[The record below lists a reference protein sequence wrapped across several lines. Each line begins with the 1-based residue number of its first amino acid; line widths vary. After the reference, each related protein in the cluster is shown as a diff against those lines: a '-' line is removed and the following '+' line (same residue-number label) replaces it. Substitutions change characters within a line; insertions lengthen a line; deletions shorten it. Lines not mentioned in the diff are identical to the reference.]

1 MCWAGFRWSPL
12 SITRRSSPAAARG
25 SKAAMFF
32 QGWAAIGRVF
42 ILGVLAYLAVV
53 LFLRLSGKRTL
64 SLMDPFD
71 FVITT
76 ALGSTL
82 AQTILTK
89 EVTLMDGLAA
99 FAVLISLQFVV
110 TGLAVHSRVVRH
122 LIKPQPKLLFYRGEF
137 LKEVMNHEHIHEV
150 EILAAVRGQGLSSL
164 DEVEAVVLE
173 ANSNFSV
180 IRRPGELQ

>member
-1 MCWAGFRWSPL
+1 
-12 SITRRSSPAAARG
+12 
-25 SKAAMFF
+25 MFF
-32 QGWAAIGRVF
+32 QGWAVVGRVF
-42 ILGVLAYLAVV
+42 VLGVLAYIALVF
-53 LFLRLSGKRTL
+53 FLRLSGKRTL
-64 SLMDPFD
+64 SMMDPFD

-76 ALGSTL
+76 ALGSVL

-99 FAVLISLQFVV
+99 FLVLIGLQFIV
-110 TGLAVHSRVVRH
+110 TWLGVHLRFVRH

-150 EILAAVRGQGLSSL
+150 EILAAVRAYGLPSL

-180 IRRPGELQ
+180 IRRATGAQYSTLIDVSRNTSLEI

>member
-1 MCWAGFRWSPL
+1 
-12 SITRRSSPAAARG
+12 
-25 SKAAMFF
+25 MFF

-42 ILGVLAYLAVV
+42 VLGILAYFALVG
-53 LFLRLSGKRTL
+53 FLRLSGKRTL
-64 SLMDPFD
+64 SMMDPFD

-76 ALGSTL
+76 ALGSVL
-82 AQTILTK
+82 AQTILTR
-89 EVTLMDGLAA
+89 EATLMEGLAG
-99 FAVLISLQFVV
+99 FLVLIGLQFTV
-110 TGLAVHSRVVRH
+110 TWLGVHVRFIRH

-150 EILAAVRGQGLSSL
+150 EILAAVRNYGLPSL

-180 IRRPGELQ
+180 IRRADSVQYSTLVDVSRSTSMEV

>member
-1 MCWAGFRWSPL
+1 
-12 SITRRSSPAAARG
+12 
-25 SKAAMFF
+25 MFF
-32 QGWAAIGRVF
+32 QGWAAIGRIFV
-42 ILGVLAYLAVV
+42 LGGLAYIGLV

-64 SLMDPFD
+64 SMMDPFD

-76 ALGSTL
+76 ALGSVL
-82 AQTILTK
+82 AQTILSK

-99 FAVLISLQFVV
+99 YLVLIGLQFVV
-110 TGLAVHSRVVRH
+110 TWLGVHLRFVRH

-150 EILAAVRGQGLSSL
+150 EILAAVRSYGLPSL

-173 ANSNFSV
+173 ANSQFSV
-180 IRRPGELQ
+180 IRRADAAQYSTLVDVSRSTSLEV

>member
-1 MCWAGFRWSPL
+1 
-12 SITRRSSPAAARG
+12 
-25 SKAAMFF
+25 MFF
-32 QGWAAIGRVF
+32 QGWAAVGRVF
-42 ILGVLAYLAVV
+42 ILGILAYLAVV
-53 LFLRLSGKRTL
+53 FFLRLSGKRTL

-89 EVTLMDGLAA
+89 EVTLMDGLTA
-99 FAVLISLQFVV
+99 FAVLIGLQFVV
-110 TGLAVHSRVVRH
+110 TWVAVHSRVVRH
-122 LIKPQPKLLFYRGEF
+122 MIKPQPKLLFYRGEF

-150 EILAAVRGQGLSSL
+150 EILAAVRGYGLLSL

-173 ANSNFSV
+173 ANSHFSV
-180 IRRPGELQ
+180 ISRRDDKPRYSTLANVSRSTSMEV

>member
-1 MCWAGFRWSPL
+1 
-12 SITRRSSPAAARG
+12 
-25 SKAAMFF
+25 MFF

-42 ILGVLAYLAVV
+42 VLGVLAYLAVV

-76 ALGSTL
+76 ALGSVL

-89 EVTLMDGLAA
+89 EVTLLDGLAA
-99 FAVLISLQFVV
+99 FAVLIGLQFIV
-110 TGLAVHSRVVRH
+110 TWCAVHNHTVRR

-137 LKEVMNHEHIHEV
+137 LKEVMNHEHVHEV
-150 EILAAVRGQGLSSL
+150 EILAAARGYGLSSL

-173 ANSNFSV
+173 ANSHFSV
-180 IRRPGELQ
+180 ISRADSAQLSTLANVSRSTSMEV